1 MQERYKAWKKEDMIK
16 KIVLDVLK
24 PQTPTIIEFA
34 QAILKV
40 KGVKGFEVTHVEL
53 DRDVEKI
60 KIVVTGNNLN
70 FSKIKKVIEES
81 GGVIHSIDGVL
92 AEKD

>member
-1 MQERYKAWKKEDMIK
+1 M
-16 KIVLDVLK
+16 
-24 PQTPTIIEFA
+24 
-34 QAILKV
+34 
-40 KGVKGFEVTHVEL
+40 
-53 DRDVEKI
+53 